1 MASLKLVYWLLRRRL
16 RYSWGLLALISFGIL
31 AAVTL
36 MSTGAMYSRVLGE
49 AGLRHSLASFSPQVL
64 NSQIVSQNRPLNP
77 ADYQPLLETVEEA
90 SEFRVGH
97 LLRKTERFGRIQTG
111 LPVSNRSDPAPRSG
125 PSGRPFFMTG
135 FQDHSRLSEG
145 RWPGSSGSLGPQG
158 VEIDTAIGG
167 RTSRSLG
174 LPVGSQVFIWP
185 NRAASN
191 ERITLNVV
199 GLIEPNDSDE
209 EFWMGD
215 PAKFSVQVVGEQLE
229 VPFYVTEEDFFGFL
243 GTRFPTVVGDFGFS
257 LFIDSSLVTADTAE
271 STQNALAGLETDLNK
286 QYPRTLVLSR
296 LSLTLDEFKQ
306 ELTLAR
312 VPLYVFISL
321 FVIVIMY
328 FLVMITGIL
337 GRSQAEESGLLRG
350 RGASVLQ
357 VTGVFALAEGIA
369 AVVAVAIGPLLA
381 WGIVRYLLLPTIDI
395 VGDIAG
401 GGDIP
406 SGLSGDM
413 FWMGAVGGGFA
424 VVVLVASALGRARLA
439 MVESLT
445 SRARPP
451 SVPFLHRYYI
461 DVLAVLAV
469 GLIWWQVRGRD
480 GFVAEELAERGVAVD
495 PTLILGPVLGLFA
508 AAVLLMRVLPM
519 GVRLLAWAGARSK
532 SASLALPLVRLARD
546 PIPHGSLAVMLML
559 TAALGVFGATFQ
571 SSLSNSQRQQTLHRI
586 GGDLVVR
593 GPSLDAESAARV
605 RSIGGVQAV
614 TPVLTDLVPLLDIDP
629 GKSATLLAAEPTALA
644 QAAWFRDDFA
654 GMSLLELG
662 NLLRPLQPGVRVKG
676 VPLPV
681 NTDRIGLWVNVSDA
695 DDQDQVL
702 NVNVWTRLVDARGQ
716 HRNVSLGSISDA
728 QEGTDIGSGWHFLDG
743 ELPAAIPDAAR
754 PLELVSILLSSS
766 SFARVTAA
774 KIHFD
779 DVTTFVG
786 PSSGGGTVVE
796 GFETPSNWQP
806 FANRGLVL
814 DSAFAG
820 REGSR
825 SGNLGLT
832 FSWYE
837 PFDGGQRGVHLP
849 PGPFPIPA
857 IGGPTFQPGQ
867 NVRIEHGR
875 LAAPLHIVATTQH
888 FPTVS
893 MSRGPFLLVDL
904 NDYEDYLGLLPVSSL
919 DPPDELWL
927 ALDPAADREQVKSQ
941 VTAQLSALQS
951 VVDREQAADLAESNP
966 LAGGGWDGLTALGMT
981 AVGIAVVLTLGVYAA
996 VSVRTGRTDLA
1007 VARAI
1012 GFSRGQ
1018 FLLSV
1023 SVERLLIAALA
1034 IAAGAAIGYWP
1045 GLELIELMDLSARG
1059 LPAVPPL
1066 VPAVQGWLMAA
1077 VLAGLSVASVASVL
1091 LTVVQARRLNTAYT
1105 LREGG

>member
-1 MASLKLVYWLLRRRL
+1 MDHLNLVYWLLRRRL
-16 RYSWGLLALISFGIL
+16 RYSWGLLALTSFGIL

-36 MSTGAMYSRVLGE
+36 LSTGALYSKVLGE

-64 NSQIVSQNRPLNP
+64 NAQIVAQNRPLAP
-77 ADYQPLLETVEEA
+77 SDYLPLLQTVEET
-90 SEFRVGH
+90 SEFRVGS
-97 LLRKTERFGRIQTG
+97 LLRKTERFGRVQTG
-111 LPVSNRSDPAPRSG
+111 LPASNRPSRSGDG

-135 FQDHSRLSEG
+135 FQDHAQLSEG
-145 RWPGSSGSLGPQG
+145 SWPGASGSLGPQG
-158 VEIDTAIGG
+158 VEMDVVIGV
-167 RTSRSLG
+167 RTSQTLG
-174 LPVGSQVFIWP
+174 LQVGSQVFIWP
-185 NRAASN
+185 FQTASN
-191 ERITLNVV
+191 ERITLNIV
-199 GLIEPNDSDE
+199 GLAEPNDSNE
-209 EFWMGD
+209 EYWMGA
-215 PAKFSVQVVGEQLE
+215 PTQFSPQVVGEQVE
-229 VPFYVTEEDFFGFL
+229 VAFYVTEADFFGVL
-243 GTRFPTVVGDFGFS
+243 GTRFPTLVADFGFS
-257 LFIDSSLVTADTAE
+257 LFIDSSLVTADTTEA
-271 STQNALAGLETDLNK
+271 TQDALAGLETDLNK

-296 LSLTLDEFKQ
+296 LSLTLDEFRQ

-337 GRSQAEESGLLRG
+337 GRSQADEAGLLRS

-357 VTGVFALAEGIA
+357 VSGVLALAEGIV
-369 AVVAVAIGPLLA
+369 AVIAVAIGPLLG
-381 WGIVRYLLLPTIDI
+381 WVIVRYLLLPTID
-395 VGDIAG
+395 VTG
-401 GGDIP
+401 GRDVP

-413 FWMGAVGGGFA
+413 FWMGAAGGGLA
-424 VVVLVASALGRARLA
+424 VIVLVATALGRARLA
-439 MVESLT
+439 MVESLS

-461 DVLAVLAV
+461 DIMAVLAV

-508 AAVLLMRVLPM
+508 AAVLLMRVLPL
-519 GVRLLAWAGARSK
+519 GVRLLAWAGSRSK
-532 SASLALPLVRLARD
+532 SAWLTLPLLRLARD

-559 TAALGVFGATFQ
+559 AAALGVFGATFQ
-571 SSLSNSQRQQTLHRI
+571 SSLSNSQRQQALHRV
-586 GGDLVVR
+586 GGDLVIR

-605 RSIGGVQAV
+605 GSVDGVRAA
-614 TPVLTDLVPLLDIDP
+614 TPVLMDSVPLLDVSP
-629 GKSATLLAAEPTALA
+629 GESATLLAAEPTALA

-654 GMSLLELG
+654 GRSLSELG
-662 NLLRPLQPGVRVKG
+662 SLLRPLQPGVWITG
-676 VPLPV
+676 VILPDS
-681 NTDRIGLWVNVSDA
+681 TDRIGLWVNVSDA
-695 DDQDQVL
+695 EDQDQVL
-702 NVNVWTRLVDARGQ
+702 GVNVWARLLDRSGQ
-716 HRNVSLGSISDA
+716 YRNVSLGSISDSQA
-728 QEGTDIGSGWHFLDG
+728 GAFTANGWRFLHG
-743 ELPAAIPDAAR
+743 ELPGAIASDAR
-754 PLELVSILLSSS
+754 PLELVSIFLTSS
-766 SFARVTAA
+766 SFTRVTAA

-779 DVTTFVG
+779 DITAFVG
-786 PSSGGGTVVE
+786 SSSGDGTVVE

-806 FANRGLVL
+806 LANRGMAPDAVVV
-814 DSAFAG
+814 G
-820 REGSR
+820 PEGGR

-832 FSWYE
+832 FSWQE

-867 NVRIEHGR
+867 DVRIEHGR
-875 LAAPLHIVATTQH
+875 LAVPLRIVATTQH

-893 MSRGPFLLVDL
+893 TSRRPFLLVDL
-904 NDYEDYLGLLPVSSL
+904 SDYEDYLSLLPVTAF
-919 DPPDELWL
+919 DTPDELWL
-927 ALDPAADREQVKSQ
+927 ALDPAADREQAKARVI
-941 VTAQLSALQS
+941 AQLPAPLS
-951 VVDREQAADLAESNP
+951 VIDREQAADLAESNP
-966 LAGGGWDGLTALGMT
+966 LAGGGWDGLTALGM
-981 AVGIAVVLTLGVYAA
+981 AAIGIAVVLTLSVYAT

-1012 GFSRGQ
+1012 GFSRSQ

-1045 GLELIELMDLSARG
+1045 GLELIELMDLTPRG

-1066 VPAVQGWLMAA
+1066 VPVVQGWLLAV
-1077 VLAGLSVASVASVL
+1077 VLAGLSAASVASVL
-1091 LTVVQARRLNTAYT
+1091 LTVVQARRLNTAET

>member
-1 MASLKLVYWLLRRRL
+1 MAYLKFVYWLLRRRL
-16 RYSWGLLALISFGIL
+16 RFSWGLLALTSFGIL

-36 MSTGAMYSRVLGE
+36 MSTGALYSRVLGE

-64 NSQIVSQNRPLNP
+64 NTQIIAQNRPVAP
-77 ADYQPLLETVEEA
+77 SDYLPLLQTVEET
-90 SEFRVGH
+90 SEFRVGN
-97 LLRKTERFGRIQTG
+97 LLRKTERFGRMQTG
-111 LPVSNRSDPAPRSG
+111 FPASNRPVPTPG

-135 FQDHSRLSEG
+135 FQDHSRLSQG
-145 RWPGSSGSLGPQG
+145 SWPGRSGSLSPEG
-158 VEIDTAIGG
+158 VEIDTVIGV
-167 RTSRSLG
+167 RTSRTLG
-174 LPVGSQVFIWP
+174 LQVGSQVFIWP
-185 NRAASN
+185 FQATSDD
-191 ERITLNVV
+191 RITLNIV
-199 GLIEPNDSDE
+199 GLAEPNDSSE
-209 EFWMGD
+209 EFWMGN
-215 PAKFSVQVVGEQLE
+215 PAHFSVQVVGEHVE
-229 VPFYVTEEDFFGFL
+229 VPFYVTEDDFFGLL
-243 GTRFPTVVGDFGFS
+243 GTRFPTVVADFGFS
-257 LFIDSSLVTADTAE
+257 LFINPSLVTAATTDA
-271 STQNALAGLETDLNK
+271 TQDALAGLETDLNK

-296 LSLTLDEFKQ
+296 LSLTLDEFQQ

-337 GRSQAEESGLLRG
+337 GRSQAEEAGLLRG

-357 VTGVFALAEGIA
+357 VTGVLALAEGVV

-395 VGDIAG
+395 AG
-401 GGDIP
+401 GGDVP

-413 FWMGAVGGGFA
+413 FWMGAAGGGFA

-519 GVRLLAWAGARSK
+519 GVRLLAWAGVRSK
-532 SASLALPLVRLARD
+532 SAWLALPLLRLARD

-559 TAALGVFGATFQ
+559 AAALGVFGATFQ
-571 SSLSNSQRQQTLHRI
+571 SSLSNSQRQQALHRI

-605 RSIGGVQAV
+605 RSVGGVQAV
-614 TPVLTDLVPLLDIDP
+614 TPVLVDSVPLLDVDP
-629 GKSATLLAAEPTALA
+629 GEFATLLAAEPTALA

-654 GMSLLELG
+654 GRSLSELG
-662 NLLRPLQPGVRVKG
+662 DLLRPLQPGVRVTG
-676 VPLPV
+676 VPLPD
-681 NTDRIGLWVNVSDA
+681 NADRIGLWVNVSDA
-695 DDQDQVL
+695 EDQDQVL
-702 NVNVWTRLVDARGQ
+702 NVNVWTRLLDRRRQ
-716 HRNVSLGSISDA
+716 YRNISLGSISDS
-728 QEGTDIGSGWHFLDG
+728 QEGAGIGSGWHFLDG

-754 PLELVSILLSSS
+754 PLELVSIFLSSS
-766 SFARVTAA
+766 SFTRITAA
-774 KIHFD
+774 EIHFD
-779 DVTTFVG
+779 DVTAFVG
-786 PSSGGGTVVE
+786 LSSSDGTVVE
-796 GFETPSNWQP
+796 GFEAPSNWQP

-814 DSAFAG
+814 DSAFVG

-832 FSWYE
+832 FSWHE

-857 IGGPTFQPGQ
+857 VGGPTFQPGQ

-893 MSRGPFLLVDL
+893 TSRRPFLLVDL
-904 NDYEDYLGLLPVSSL
+904 NDYGDYLGLLPVSSFE
-919 DPPDELWL
+919 PPDELWL
-927 ALDPAADREQVKSQ
+927 ALDPAADREQVKSE
-941 VTAQLSALQS
+941 VTAQLAALQS

-996 VSVRTGRTDLA
+996 VSVHTGRTDLA

-1045 GLELIELMDLSARG
+1045 GLELIELMDLSPRG

-1066 VPAVQGWLMAA
+1066 VPAVQGWLLAL

-1091 LTVVQARRLNTAYT
+1091 LTVVQARRLNTAET

>member
-1 MASLKLVYWLLRRRL
+1 LKLVKMVYWLLHRRL
-16 RYSWGLLALISFGIL
+16 RYSWGLLALTSFGIL

-36 MSTGAMYSRVLGE
+36 MSTGALYSRVLGE

-64 NSQIVSQNRPLNP
+64 NTQIIAQNRPVAP
-77 ADYQPLLETVEEA
+77 SDYLPLLQTVEET
-90 SEFRVGH
+90 SEFRIGN
-97 LLRKTERFGRIQTG
+97 LLRNTERFGRMQTG
-111 LPVSNRSDPAPRSG
+111 FPASNRPSRSGNG

-135 FQDHSRLSEG
+135 FQDHARLSEG
-145 RWPGSSGSLGPQG
+145 SWPGRSGSLSPQG
-158 VEIDTAIGG
+158 VEIDTVIGV
-167 RTSRSLG
+167 RTSRTLG
-174 LPVGSQVFIWP
+174 LQVGSQVFIWP
-185 NRAASN
+185 FQKASDD
-191 ERITLNVV
+191 RITLNIV
-199 GLIEPNDSDE
+199 GMAEPNDSSE
-209 EFWMGD
+209 EFWMGN
-215 PAKFSVQVVGEQLE
+215 PAHFSVQVVGEQVE
-229 VPFYVTEEDFFGFL
+229 VPFYVTEDDFFGVL
-243 GTRFPTVVGDFGFS
+243 GTRFPTVVADFGFS
-257 LFIDSSLVTADTAE
+257 LFIDSSLVTVATVDA
-271 STQNALAGLETDLNK
+271 TQDALAGLETDLNK

-296 LSLTLDEFKQ
+296 LSLTLDEFQQ

-337 GRSQAEESGLLRG
+337 GRSQAEEAGLLRS

-357 VTGVFALAEGIA
+357 VTGVLAVAEGIA
-369 AVVAVAIGPLLA
+369 AVIAVAIGPLLA
-381 WGIVRYLLLPTIDI
+381 WVIVRYLLLPTIDI
-395 VGDIAG
+395 AGAIAG
-401 GGDIP
+401 GGEVP

-413 FWMGAVGGGFA
+413 FWMGAAGGGLA

-461 DVLAVLAV
+461 DILAVLAV

-495 PTLILGPVLGLFA
+495 PTLIMGPVLGLFA

-519 GVRLLAWAGARSK
+519 GVSLLARAGARSK
-532 SASLALPLVRLARD
+532 SAWLALPLVRLARD

-559 TAALGVFGATFQ
+559 AAALGVFGATFQ
-571 SSLSNSQRQQTLHRI
+571 SSLSNSQRQRALHAV

-593 GPSLDAESAARV
+593 GPSLDADSAARV
-605 RSIGGVQAV
+605 ALVDGVQAV
-614 TPVLTDLVPLLDIDP
+614 TPVLIDSVPLLDIDP
-629 GKSATLLAAEPTALA
+629 GQSATLLAAEPTALA

-654 GMSLLELG
+654 GRSLSELG
-662 NLLRPLQPGVRVKG
+662 NLLRPLQTGVRVTG
-676 VPLPV
+676 VPLPE
-681 NTDRIGLWVNVSDA
+681 NADRIGLWVNVSDA
-695 DDQDQVL
+695 EDQGQVL
-702 NVNVWTRLVDARGQ
+702 NVNVWVRLVDRRGQ
-716 HRNVSLGSISDA
+716 YRNVSLGSISDS
-728 QEGTDIGSGWHFLDG
+728 QEGTVIGSGWRFLEG
-743 ELPAAIPDAAR
+743 ELPVAIADAAH
-754 PLELVSILLSSS
+754 PLELVSIFLSSS
-766 SFARVTAA
+766 SFTRVTAA

-779 DVTTFVG
+779 DVATFVG
-786 PSSGGGTVVE
+786 SSSGDGTVIE
-796 GFETPSNWQP
+796 GFESPSNWQP
-806 FANRGLVL
+806 LANRGLAP
-814 DSAFAG
+814 DSALVG
-820 REGSR
+820 QEGSR

-832 FSWYE
+832 FRWEE

-849 PGPFPIPA
+849 PGPLPIPA

-875 LAAPLHIVATTQH
+875 LAVPLQIVATTKY

-893 MSRGPFLLVDL
+893 TSRRPFLLVDL
-904 NDYEDYLGLLPVSSL
+904 NDYEDYLALLPVSSL

-941 VTAQLSALQS
+941 VIAQLPALQT

-981 AVGIAVVLTLGVYAA
+981 AIGIAVVLTLGVYAA

-1007 VARAI
+1007 VARAL
-1012 GFSRGQ
+1012 GFSRSQ

-1034 IAAGAAIGYWP
+1034 ITAGAAIGYWP
-1045 GLELIELMDLSARG
+1045 GLELIELMDLSPGG

-1066 VPAVQGWLMAA
+1066 VPAVQGWLLAV
-1077 VLAGLSVASVASVL
+1077 VLAGLSAASVASVL
-1091 LTVVQARRLNTAYT
+1091 LTVVQARRLNTAAT